1 MDYEPVIG
9 LEFHAQLKT
18 NSKQYCS
25 CYSVNAHQLSE
36 ANKHVCPV
44 CLGHPGVLPVLNR
57 ESVVLAMIFGLRVNG
72 NIAQRSIFA
81 RKQYFYPDLPKGYQ
95 ITQYQTP
102 LVSGGE
108 LEYRADGITKTALLS
123 RAHLEE
129 DTAKIFYQL
138 DGGLLLDFNRAGI
151 PLLEIV
157 TNPCFISAD
166 EAVAF
171 ANELRKV
178 LRELGV
184 SEASMEDG
192 SFRCEP
198 NISVRPKG
206 CDELRTKT
214 EVKNLNSFATIKKAL
229 EAEYSR
235 QTALYEA
242 GEEVIPCTSR
252 WDETVCRT
260 IPMRRKETQADYRY
274 FDEPDLPPLVLDE
287 ELNGEASDRY
297 SKTIVSIDYHGEER
311 EFPVGTAKLADFLY
325 SKLSLQERDAVLL
338 AEDRVSLELVLGAGA
353 DTGDYITMSGIVLNE
368 IRPALLADP
377 HLGEKMDLTK
387 VVSELS
393 RLILSKKASYSQM
406 KIVFAEVLSTTC
418 SVGDAYVKLG
428 YNVQLGGDS
437 LVAVCAKVIESNEKA
452 VSDIRKGKLVALQVL
467 VGQVMKETK
476 GKAKPEEAA
485 AELKRQIEL

>member
-1 MDYEPVIG
+1 MEYEPVIG

-18 NSKQYCS
+18 SSKQYCA
-25 CYSVNAHQLSE
+25 CQSVNAHLLSE

-57 ESVVLAMIFGLRVNG
+57 ESVVLAMMFGLRVRG

-108 LEYRADGITKTALLS
+108 LEYRVGSKAKTAQLS

-129 DTAKIFYQL
+129 DTAKIFYRQG
-138 DGGLLLDFNRAGI
+138 GGLLLDYNRAGI

-157 TNPCFISAD
+157 TKPCFTGAED
-166 EAVAF
+166 AVAF

-206 CDELRTKT
+206 SSELRTKT
-214 EVKNLNSFATIKKAL
+214 EVKNLNSFATMRKAL

-235 QTALYEA
+235 QVALYEA
-242 GEEVIPCTSR
+242 GEEVVPCTSR
-252 WDETVCRT
+252 WDDKDCRT
-260 IPMRRKETQADYRY
+260 VPMRRKETQADYRY

-287 ELNGEASDRY
+287 ALNDEASDRY
-297 SKTIVSIDYHGEER
+297 NQTLVSINYQGKKR
-311 EFPVGTAKLADFLY
+311 EFPVGTAMLADFIHLE
-325 SKLSLQERDAVLL
+325 LGLPERDAVLL
-338 AEDRVSLELVLGAGA
+338 AEDHVSLELVLGASA
-353 DTGDYITMSGIVLNE
+353 ETGDYVIVAGIVLNE
-368 IRPALLADP
+368 IRPALSANPALS
-377 HLGEKMDLTK
+377 EKMNLTIIT
-387 VVSELS
+387 SELS
-393 RLILSKKASYSQM
+393 RLILSKKTSYSQM
-406 KIVFAEVLSTTC
+406 KTVFAEVLSASC
-418 SVGDAYVKLG
+418 SVSDAFKILG
-428 YNVQLGGDS
+428 YNEQLGGDS
-437 LVAVCAKVIESNEKA
+437 LVAVCTKVIEANERA
-452 VSDIRKGKLVALQVL
+452 VSDIRKGKLAALQVL
-467 VGQVMKETK
+467 VGQVMKETR
-476 GKAKPEEAA
+476 GKAKPDEAA
-485 AELKRQIEL
+485 AELKSQLGI